1 MEILLRGIGLFNAI
15 PVILASVIGAAVA
28 ASFLGQKPAFN
39 AEGLAS
45 WTPPELIFY
54 AILGLVFGIISVIWV
69 KTFYAIED
77 IFENLKIPSKYKPA
91 LGGLATG
98 FLAMLYS
105 EHGIKGVGYEGVNMA
120 LAGELSLL
128 LLLTLGVLKMIAT
141 SCTVGS
147 GGSGGI
153 FAPSLYIGSMLGATM
168 GLLFSLLFPS
178 IVHQPFTYA
187 LAGMAALFAGTAQ
200 APINVIIMIPEMS
213 NDFSLIP
220 PIIKTIASAITI
232 GSGGSAGRE
241 GPIAQIGAGFASIL
255 SQKLKLSPKERELLV
270 ICGAGAGIGSIF
282 KAPFG
287 GALFGIEVL
296 YKRDYEV
303 EAFIPAIISSFIG
316 YGVFALA
323 TGWQPIF
330 IAPPYIFNPLE
341 LPFFAILGIISGI
354 VSILY
359 NTVFYGL
366 RDKFFKQMRIPDH
379 FKPAIGGFLLG
390 LMAYFFP
397 AVLGPGYGWLQLS
410 MAGKLALSLMVILIF
425 AKILATSF
433 TISSGGSGGVFA
445 PSAFIGA
452 MLGGAIGLIFH
463 MFFPTVVSKPEI
475 FALIGMGAFFS
486 GAAKVPIA
494 AIIIISEMTGDYN
507 ILIPAILAS
516 SMAYLVSGDYTI
528 YEKQVL
534 TRADSPIHIPELLSG
549 ILSSLKVK
557 NVMTKDV
564 ITIKPTATIDELEK
578 LINESGHLGFPVVNE
593 KGELVGIVTYE
604 DVIKVKPGERPKMKV
619 EDIETRKLIVAHPNE
634 TLDAV
639 LRKIVLHDISRLPV
653 VDPKNPKKL
662 VGIITR
668 YDVARAIHVK

>member
-1 MEILLRGIGLFNAI
+1 MPRSKKFNDAI
-15 PVILASVIGAAVA
+15 SKRILALSVTVGIVAGLGALLFYTLLHLSSAI
-28 ASFLGQKPAFN
+28 FLNYICNYYPPSAPGEISPIELHFNPAN
-39 AEGLAS
+39 GIRRWL
-45 WTPPELIFY
+45 LI
-54 AILGLVFGIISVIWV
+54 L
-69 KTFYAIED
+69 
-77 IFENLKIPSKYKPA
+77 IPT
-91 LGGLATG
+91 LGGLASG
-98 FLAMLYS
+98 IIVYS
-105 EHGIKGVGYEGVNMA
+105 
-120 LAGELSLL
+120 
-128 LLLTLGVLKMIAT
+128 
-141 SCTVGS
+141 
-147 GGSGGI
+147 
-153 FAPSLYIGSMLGATM
+153 FAPEAEGHGTDAVIEA
-168 GLLFSLLFPS
+168 
-178 IVHQPFTYA
+178 VHNK
-187 LAGMAALFAGTAQ
+187 GGK
-200 APINVIIMIPEMS
+200 IRGRV
-213 NDFSLIP
+213 

-330 IAPPYIFNPLE
+330 IAPPYTFNPLE

-359 NTVFYGL
+359 ITVFYGL

-463 MFFPTVVSKPEI
+463 MLFPTVVSKPEI

-604 DVIKVKPGERPKMKV
+604 DVIKVKPEERPKMKV

-668 YDVARAIHVK
+668 YDIARAIHVK

>member
-1 MEILLRGIGLFNAI
+1 MPRSKKFNDAI
-15 PVILASVIGAAVA
+15 SKRILALSVTVGIVAGLGALLFYTLLHLSSAI
-28 ASFLGQKPAFN
+28 FLNYICNYYPPSAPGEISPIELHFNPAN
-39 AEGLAS
+39 GIRRWL
-45 WTPPELIFY
+45 LI
-54 AILGLVFGIISVIWV
+54 L
-69 KTFYAIED
+69 
-77 IFENLKIPSKYKPA
+77 IPT
-91 LGGLATG
+91 LGGLASG
-98 FLAMLYS
+98 IIVYS
-105 EHGIKGVGYEGVNMA
+105 
-120 LAGELSLL
+120 
-128 LLLTLGVLKMIAT
+128 
-141 SCTVGS
+141 
-147 GGSGGI
+147 
-153 FAPSLYIGSMLGATM
+153 FAPEAEGHGTDAVIEA
-168 GLLFSLLFPS
+168 
-178 IVHQPFTYA
+178 VHNK
-187 LAGMAALFAGTAQ
+187 GGK
-200 APINVIIMIPEMS
+200 IRGRV
-213 NDFSLIP
+213 

-330 IAPPYIFNPLE
+330 IAPPYTFNPLE

-359 NTVFYGL
+359 ITVFYGL

-463 MFFPTVVSKPEI
+463 MLFPTVVSKPEI

-593 KGELVGIVTYE
+593 KGELMGIVTYE
-604 DVIKVKPGERPKMKV
+604 DVIKVKPEERPKMKV

-668 YDVARAIHVK
+668 YDIARAIHVK

>member
-1 MEILLRGIGLFNAI
+1 MPRSKKFNDAI
-15 PVILASVIGAAVA
+15 SKRILALSVTVGIVAGLGALLFYTLLHLSSAI
-28 ASFLGQKPAFN
+28 FLNYICNYYPPSAPGEISPIELHFNPAN
-39 AEGLAS
+39 GIRRWL
-45 WTPPELIFY
+45 LI
-54 AILGLVFGIISVIWV
+54 L
-69 KTFYAIED
+69 
-77 IFENLKIPSKYKPA
+77 IPT
-91 LGGLATG
+91 LGGLASG
-98 FLAMLYS
+98 IIVYS
-105 EHGIKGVGYEGVNMA
+105 
-120 LAGELSLL
+120 
-128 LLLTLGVLKMIAT
+128 
-141 SCTVGS
+141 
-147 GGSGGI
+147 
-153 FAPSLYIGSMLGATM
+153 FAPEAEGHGTDAVIEA
-168 GLLFSLLFPS
+168 
-178 IVHQPFTYA
+178 VHNK
-187 LAGMAALFAGTAQ
+187 GGK
-200 APINVIIMIPEMS
+200 IRGRV
-213 NDFSLIP
+213 

>member
-1 MEILLRGIGLFNAI
+1 MPRSKKFNDAI
-15 PVILASVIGAAVA
+15 SKRILALSITVGIVAGLGALLFYTLLHLSTAI
-28 ASFLGQKPAFN
+28 FLNYICNYYPPSAPGEISPIELHFN
-39 AEGLAS
+39 STNGIRRWL
-45 WTPPELIFY
+45 LI
-54 AILGLVFGIISVIWV
+54 L
-69 KTFYAIED
+69 
-77 IFENLKIPSKYKPA
+77 IPT
-91 LGGLATG
+91 LGGLVSG
-98 FLAMLYS
+98 VIVYS
-105 EHGIKGVGYEGVNMA
+105 
-120 LAGELSLL
+120 
-128 LLLTLGVLKMIAT
+128 
-141 SCTVGS
+141 
-147 GGSGGI
+147 
-153 FAPSLYIGSMLGATM
+153 FAPEAEGHGTDAVIEA
-168 GLLFSLLFPS
+168 
-178 IVHQPFTYA
+178 VHNK
-187 LAGMAALFAGTAQ
+187 GGK
-200 APINVIIMIPEMS
+200 IRGRV
-213 NDFSLIP
+213 

-287 GALFGIEVL
+287 GALFSIEVL

-303 EAFIPAIISSFIG
+303 EAFIPAIVSSFIG

-330 IAPPYIFNPLE
+330 IAPSYTFNPLE
-341 LPFFAILGIISGI
+341 LPFFAILGIISGL

-359 NTVFYGL
+359 VTVFYGL
-366 RDKFFKQMRIPDH
+366 RDKFFRQMRIPDH

-410 MAGKLALSLMVILIF
+410 IAGKLALPLMVILIF

-452 MLGGAIGLIFH
+452 MLGGTIGLIFH
-463 MFFPTVVSKPEI
+463 MLFPTVVSKPEI

-494 AIIIISEMTGDYN
+494 SIIIISEMTGDYN

-557 NVMTKDV
+557 NVMTKNV

-604 DVIKVKPGERPKMKV
+604 DVMKVKPEERLKTRV
-619 EDIETRKLIVAHPNE
+619 EDIETRKLIVAYPNE

-653 VDPKNPKKL
+653 VEPKNPKKL

-668 YDVARAIHVK
+668 YDIARAIYVK

>member
-1 MEILLRGIGLFNAI
+1 MPRSKKFNDAI
-15 PVILASVIGAAVA
+15 SKRILALSVTVGIVAGLGALLFYTLLHLSSAI
-28 ASFLGQKPAFN
+28 FLNYICNYYPPSAPGEISPIELHFNPAN
-39 AEGLAS
+39 GIRRWL
-45 WTPPELIFY
+45 LI
-54 AILGLVFGIISVIWV
+54 L
-69 KTFYAIED
+69 
-77 IFENLKIPSKYKPA
+77 IPT
-91 LGGLATG
+91 LGGLASG
-98 FLAMLYS
+98 IIVYS
-105 EHGIKGVGYEGVNMA
+105 
-120 LAGELSLL
+120 
-128 LLLTLGVLKMIAT
+128 
-141 SCTVGS
+141 
-147 GGSGGI
+147 
-153 FAPSLYIGSMLGATM
+153 FAPEAEGHGTDAVIEA
-168 GLLFSLLFPS
+168 
-178 IVHQPFTYA
+178 VHNK
-187 LAGMAALFAGTAQ
+187 GGK
-200 APINVIIMIPEMS
+200 IRGRV
-213 NDFSLIP
+213 

-330 IAPPYIFNPLE
+330 IAPPYTFNPIE

-359 NTVFYGL
+359 ITVFYGL

-463 MFFPTVVSKPEI
+463 MLFPTVVSKPEI

-557 NVMTKDV
+557 NVMTKNV

-604 DVIKVKPGERPKMKV
+604 DVMKVKPEERLKMRV
-619 EDIETRKLIVAHPNE
+619 EDIETRKLIVAYPNE

-653 VDPKNPKKL
+653 VDPENPKKL

-668 YDVARAIHVK
+668 YDIARAIYVK

>member
-1 MEILLRGIGLFNAI
+1 MPRSKKFNDAISKRTLALSVTVGVVAGLGALLFYTLLHLSTAIFLNYICNYYPPSAPGEISPIELHFNPANGVRRWLLILI
-15 PVILASVIGAAVA
+15 P
-28 ASFLGQKPAFN
+28 
-39 AEGLAS
+39 
-45 WTPPELIFY
+45 T
-54 AILGLVFGIISVIWV
+54 
-69 KTFYAIED
+69 
-77 IFENLKIPSKYKPA
+77 
-91 LGGLATG
+91 LGGLVSG
-98 FLAMLYS
+98 VIVYS
-105 EHGIKGVGYEGVNMA
+105 
-120 LAGELSLL
+120 
-128 LLLTLGVLKMIAT
+128 
-141 SCTVGS
+141 
-147 GGSGGI
+147 
-153 FAPSLYIGSMLGATM
+153 FAPEAEGHGTDAVIEA
-168 GLLFSLLFPS
+168 
-178 IVHQPFTYA
+178 VHNK
-187 LAGMAALFAGTAQ
+187 GGK
-200 APINVIIMIPEMS
+200 IRGRI
-213 NDFSLIP
+213 

-287 GALFGIEVL
+287 GALFSIEVL

-303 EAFIPAIISSFIG
+303 EAFIPAIVSSFIG

-330 IAPPYIFNPLE
+330 IALPYTFNPLE
-341 LPFFAILGIISGI
+341 LPFFAILGIISGL

-359 NTVFYGL
+359 ITVFYGL
-366 RDKFFKQMRIPDH
+366 RDKFFRQMRIPDH

-445 PSAFIGA
+445 PSVFIGA

-463 MFFPTVVSKPEI
+463 LLFPTVVSKPEI
-475 FALIGMGAFFS
+475 FALVGMGAFFS

-564 ITIKPTATIDELEK
+564 ITIKPTATTDELEK

-604 DVIKVKPGERPKMKV
+604 DVIKIKPEERPKVRV
-619 EDIETRKLIVAHPNE
+619 ENIETRKLIVAYPNE

-653 VDPKNPKKL
+653 VDPKDPKKL

-668 YDVARAIHVK
+668 YDIARAIHVK

>member
-1 MEILLRGIGLFNAI
+1 MPRSKKFNDAI
-15 PVILASVIGAAVA
+15 SKRILALSVTVGIVAGLGALLFYTLLHLSSAI
-28 ASFLGQKPAFN
+28 FLNYICNYYPPSAPGEISPIELHFNPAN
-39 AEGLAS
+39 GIRRWL
-45 WTPPELIFY
+45 LI
-54 AILGLVFGIISVIWV
+54 L
-69 KTFYAIED
+69 
-77 IFENLKIPSKYKPA
+77 IPT
-91 LGGLATG
+91 LGGLASG
-98 FLAMLYS
+98 IIVYS
-105 EHGIKGVGYEGVNMA
+105 
-120 LAGELSLL
+120 
-128 LLLTLGVLKMIAT
+128 
-141 SCTVGS
+141 
-147 GGSGGI
+147 
-153 FAPSLYIGSMLGATM
+153 FAPEAEGHGTDAVIEA
-168 GLLFSLLFPS
+168 
-178 IVHQPFTYA
+178 VHNK
-187 LAGMAALFAGTAQ
+187 GGK
-200 APINVIIMIPEMS
+200 IRGRV
-213 NDFSLIP
+213 

-330 IAPPYIFNPLE
+330 IAPPYTFNPLE

-359 NTVFYGL
+359 ITVFYGL

-452 MLGGAIGLIFH
+452 MLGGAIGLVFH
-463 MFFPTVVSKPEI
+463 MLFPTVVSKPEI

-604 DVIKVKPGERPKMKV
+604 DVIKVKPEERPKMKV

-668 YDVARAIHVK
+668 YDIARAIHVK